1 MCATTSLP
9 TPLSPVSR
17 TFASERAAS
26 LISDSRYRV
35 TGDFPIRSS
44 PDTTCLTPG
53 AVLSCVVCEHRE
65 PVRPSGVTDK
75 RPQQSQPVAQ
85 LKIVRCQKRLT
96 AVARCFKLFLR
107 HSR

>member
-65 PVRPSGVTDK
+65 PVRPSGETDT

-85 LKIVRCQKRLT
+85 LTDCALSEEINRSCALLQAFSSLQ
-96 AVARCFKLFLR
+96 
-107 HSR
+107 S